1 MSVEGRAGAD
11 RPRHA
16 GGSPGAGARTAAD
29 GAAVPGGR
37 GSPSQRAAEV
47 RRVLLWILLL
57 NLIVLGAKAGYAVWS
72 GSLALASD
80 AVHSLVDSAANVI
93 GLVVLHFA
101 EAPPDPEH
109 PYGHQKLEM
118 VAAAS
123 IGVTVGVAALRFAGD
138 AIEALLHSHAAPAT
152 SALGFVVI
160 GGTWVVNLV
169 VASYEARR
177 ARQTGSAFLAAD
189 AAHTGSD
196 LFVTAGVLASFTAT
210 YLGITWA
217 DPVGAL
223 LIIVFVGRVAWR
235 ILSSNVTVLI
245 DRAVVDS
252 SRVAMVARA
261 VNGVEDCHRVRSRG
275 TSAAAHIDLHL
286 LVDGDL
292 PLRDAH
298 DIAHTVEE
306 ALRREMPAIV
316 DVTIH
321 VEPAGDPEEEL

>member
-1 MSVEGRAGAD
+1 MAAEGRVASAPRRAAGD
-11 RPRHA
+11 A
-16 GGSPGAGARTAAD
+16 GT
-29 GAAVPGGR
+29 GR
-37 GSPSQRAAEV
+37 QRGQRGRAAEV

-57 NLIVLGAKAGYAVWS
+57 NLIVLAAKSAYAMWS

-123 IGVTVGVAALRFAGD
+123 IGVTVGVAALRFASD
-138 AIEALLHSHAAPAT
+138 AIEALVHGRAAPAT
-152 SALGFVVI
+152 SVLGFVVI

-177 ARQTGSAFLAAD
+177 ARQLDSAFLAAD

-196 LFVTAGVLASFTAT
+196 LIVTAGVLASFTAT
-210 YLGITWA
+210 YFGITWA

-252 SRVAMVARA
+252 DHVVEVACSVP
-261 VNGVEDCHRVRSRG
+261 GVEDCHRVRSRG
-275 TSAAAHIDLHL
+275 TSAAAQIDLHL

-292 PLRDAH
+292 SLREAH
-298 DIAHTVEE
+298 DIAHDVEE
-306 ALRREMPAIV
+306 ALRRAMPAIA

-321 VEPAGDPEEEL
+321 MEPAGDPEEGL